1 MTLAALGAAAV
12 FVLIFDYVDGV
23 SRQVGPV
30 TTAYEFARAV
40 PRLQPV
46 TEDDLKPVSVPEQWL
61 PAAALKAYT
70 ARAGLVAASN
80 IPQGAILQDG
90 MLTAPPELKPGQQ
103 EIAILID
110 AETGVAGKVKA
121 GDLVDI
127 YATFSDDE
135 NAQARVIVTN
145 AQVLAIGSLQSV
157 DQVNA
162 GADGKQLQ
170 EGEVVPVTFAL
181 TVGESL
187 RITYAE
193 SYATKVRLALVA
205 PGTRSM
211 ADPRTDILR
220 RPDIL
225 GPSPSPSPTPRPA
238 PSSKARSGR

>member
-1 MTLAALGAAAV
+1 MILASLGAAAV
-12 FVLIFDYVDGV
+12 FVLVFEYVDGV
-23 SRQVGPV
+23 SRQVGPL

-46 TEDDLKPVSVPEQWL
+46 TEEDLKPVRVPERWL
-61 PAAALKAYT
+61 PVAALKAYT
-70 ARAGLVAASN
+70 ARAGLVAAAN

-110 AETGVAGKVKA
+110 AETGVAGKVRA

-145 AQVLAIGSLQSV
+145 AQVLAIGSLQSA

-181 TVGESL
+181 TVAESL

-211 ADPRTDILR
+211 ANPKTDILR
-220 RPDIL
+220 QPDIL
-225 GPSPSPSPTPRPA
+225 TPAATRTTVPTPAATKKRGG
-238 PSSKARSGR
+238 K